1 MFVVMAIVVGGLF
14 ACACYLMLA
23 RSIVKLLFGLMLLSH
38 AANLLIFTAGGLTR
52 AIPPLIPYGREVPPP
67 GFADPLPQA
76 LVLTALVISFA
87 VLAFMAVLI
96 KRVYGVLGT
105 DDSDQMGGAER

>member
-1 MFVVMAIVVGGLF
+1 MVMAIVVGGLF
-14 ACACYLMLA
+14 ACSSYLMLA

-38 AANLLIFTAGGLTR
+38 AANLLIFVSGGLTR
-52 AIPPLIPYGREVPPP
+52 AIPPLIPHGQTVPEP

-87 VLAFMAVLI
+87 MLAFMAVLV
-96 KRVYGVLGT
+96 KRAYGVLGT
-105 DDSDQMGGAER
+105 DDSDRMRGKDG